1 MVIKSDLK
9 GHSIPSPPVIAA
21 QGQEMTPKITRLSLL
36 ADLPTASILAL
47 LPTPLRAYCVVI
59 MFTLGHPAPRMAGS
73 CSGIQG
79 KWGMLP
85 PGDSM
90 EIWAVNRDCHVPS
103 LPLAPHHHPLN
114 SQHSTNPENRKRI
127 LILEA
132 KKGACQSLSDM
143 ARRCQALCPWTPS
156 PTQGKRAF
164 P

>member
-1 MVIKSDLK
+1 
-9 GHSIPSPPVIAA
+9 
-21 QGQEMTPKITRLSLL
+21 MTPKITRLSLL
-36 ADLPTASILAL
+36 ADLPTVSILAL
-47 LPTPLRAYCVVI
+47 LPTPSSLLC
-59 MFTLGHPAPRMAGS
+59 GHHVYIGTSSPRMAGGR
-73 CSGIQG
+73 SGIQG
-79 KWGMLP
+79 KWGVLP
-85 PGDSM
+85 PGDSTEM
-90 EIWAVNRDCHVPS
+90 WAVNRDCRVPS

-114 SQHSTNPENRKRI
+114 SQHSTSPANRKRV